1 MKRLESKVV
10 RKPASIIL
18 VSFLLL
24 APVLIQKMNI
34 QPVRCAPDIHQG
46 DLNLTGNN
54 VTTIEGRFDINGSI
68 TIEGN
73 ATLILNNATLN
84 FTHTGLH
91 SFSLQNPLNGN
102 PRLIATNS
110 SIIGAGPC
118 RQYGNGEFTFSN
130 CSVYVYLYFYDEADV
145 KIYDSRFTRFMS
157 VRENSSVLIVNST
170 IEALGLVMYS
180 VNSSITHLSPGS
192 FDFWSFWGNCS
203 VVTEVGGRAP
213 NVTLMQTTVQEWEVS
228 LQSSSYSEI
237 DSSILQKIH
246 TNNGHA
252 IATDSSISRIELYYS
267 STVELTNCTHDMSS
281 LHEEA
286 KIYVNWYLDVHVTD
300 LFNQDVPNA
309 NISITFQNA
318 SIAGSELTTI
328 DGWARLVLMEEMKNV
343 TGDYPIGAYTVEA
356 TYSIHSN
363 STQVNMTGNKQVT
376 LKLTG
381 FVIPEF
387 TSLILLSGFILSTLL
402 GAIVY
407 KRKRTKI

>member
-84 FTHTGLH
+84 FTHTGRH

-110 SIIGAGPC
+110 SIIGAGYC
-118 RQYGNGEFTFSN
+118 RQYGNGTLTFSN
-130 CSVYVYLYFYDEADV
+130 CSVDGSLYFYDETDV
-145 KIYDSRFTRFMS
+145 KIHDSQITRFMS
-157 VRENSSVLIVNST
+157 ARENSSVLIVNST
-170 IEALGLVMYS
+170 IEALGLVTYS
-180 VNSSITHLSPGS
+180 ANSSITHLSPGS

-203 VVTEVGGRAP
+203 VVTEVGGKAP
-213 NVTLMQTTVQEWEVS
+213 NVTLMQTTVQEWQVS
-228 LQSSSYSEI
+228 LQQLSYSEI
-237 DSSILQKIH
+237 DASTLQQIH

-252 IATDSSISRIELYYS
+252 IATHSSIYRIELYDS
-267 STVELTNCTHDMSS
+267 STVELTNCTYDVSS
-281 LHEEA
+281 LHDDA
-286 KIYVNWYLDVHVTD
+286 KIYINWYLDVHATD

-309 NISITFQNA
+309 NVSVTFPNA
-318 SIAGSELTTI
+318 TIAGSELTAI
-328 DGWARLVLMEEMKNV
+328 DGWARLILMEEMKNA

-356 TYSIHSN
+356 TYSTHSN
-363 STQVNMTGNKQVT
+363 STLVDMTGNKQVT

-387 TSLILLSGFILSTLL
+387 TSLSLLSCFILATLL
-402 GAIVY
+402 GAIIY